1 MNTQA
6 LIGSMQDT
14 LSFSYGP
21 VLRNRTQKAAA
32 SSRVYQEGFVS
43 PKMNAGVGELLLQEV
58 GTLEAARL
66 STNLGKV
73 AVLNF
78 ANGQEPCGGAR
89 QGTNTQEEYL
99 CRNTNLYHCL
109 TRPQLLE
116 PFYGYHRARG
126 QSSDRVIYTQGITV
140 FKDGAPVPDYLPHR
154 KWYEIDVL
162 TCAAPSLE
170 ETPHLGDGAREVL
183 FRSRIRNLC
192 EVARDNDVQ
201 VLILGAFGCGA
212 FGNPPMVVARAF
224 HKVLVEE
231 GCRRY
236 FRRVV
241 FAILK
246 TDEADPNDAA
256 FSQVF
261 LGVGEEVQQEESALT
276 RWQRGT
282 PWYKKQI
289 SILGDSISTLDGFQP
304 QGYPVYYQGEIQ
316 DKTGVRKQED
326 TWWGQV
332 ISHFGADLLIN
343 DSYAGRTVVPGLS
356 QEEESREGGFH
367 WKLHMEEL
375 MPQGIILYLG
385 INDWM
390 QGVPV
395 VRFHRAY
402 GDLLKQLR
410 SCYPEAELWCCTL
423 CETRMSAAPQFVFP
437 KAFGGIDLSEYN
449 EAIRQAAGE
458 NEVRCLDLH
467 GQDIPY
473 DSLDGLHPN
482 LQGMRTLALSIL
494 RATVDPAGLVLLP
507 LEQVELP
514 EKKESREE
522 PAAASLAEMEK
533 AMEGFFASGYRDS
546 VSFQTVLFDFP
557 RVPLYFSGTEG
568 EGLMKIHTKLGEMIP
583 AFVSEK
589 EAEKAPKGP
598 LLRLWPE
605 EYLPFIEKANCPV
618 VINPFRDSRFVI
630 SQRVFREVLAPAIST
645 DPNCVL
651 VPEPGKSL
659 LGKVLEGRFLCEKR
673 LSLEGRNAVMEV
685 RDQEKGFRLEL
696 WCIDTVTPGL
706 EKVWEKSL
714 HRIARRM
721 ELRHPNI
728 QQYPAMFRT
737 GQYLCILRQSE
748 EGTLMQDAM
757 KARVRPSQALSWGR
771 ELASALSYLEKKGLL
786 LSNLSPRRIL
796 IHHNHIRLCDFSG
809 LVSGDG
815 PAPVPRGT
823 ARGYAPKEGM
833 GQSGSHVYTVGMLL
847 YHLITGIDPNEPGF
861 TYLPLAAT
869 KLDRQFAQIIDRCLL
884 VEPEGRYKDC
894 EALLQALEEIVV

>member
-43 PKMNAGVGELLLQEV
+43 PKINIGEGELLLQEI

-66 STNLGKV
+66 SMDLGKV

-78 ANGQEPCGGAR
+78 ANGEEPCGGAR

-162 TCAAPSLE
+162 TCAAPSME
-170 ETPHLGDGAREVL
+170 ETPHLGDGAREIL
-183 FRSRIRNLC
+183 FRSRIRNIC
-192 EVARDNDVQ
+192 EAARDNDVQ

-212 FGNPPMVVARAF
+212 FGNPPLVVAQAF
-224 HKVLVEE
+224 HKVLMEE

-236 FRRVV
+236 FRRVI

-246 TDEADPNDAA
+246 TEETDPNDAA

-261 LGVGEEVQQEESALT
+261 FGAGEEACQEESALT
-276 RWQRGT
+276 RWQRGN

-289 SILGDSISTLDGFQP
+289 SILGDSISTLEGFQP
-304 QGYPVYYQGEIQ
+304 QGYPVYYEGEIQ
-316 DKTGVRKQED
+316 EKTGIRKRED

-343 DSYAGRTVVPGLS
+343 NSYAGRTVVPGAGL
-356 QEEESREGGFH
+356 EEEPQGGRFR
-367 WKLHMEEL
+367 WDLHMEEL
-375 MPQGIILYLG
+375 MPQGIMIYLG

-390 QGVPV
+390 RGVPV
-395 VRFHRAY
+395 SQFRRAY
-402 GDLLKQLR
+402 GDLLEQLR
-410 SCYPEAELWCCTL
+410 CRYPEAVLWCCTL

-437 KAFGGIDLSEYN
+437 KAFGGIALSEYN
-449 EAIRQAAGE
+449 DAICQAAGE
-458 NEVRCLDLH
+458 KGALCLDLH
-467 GQDIPY
+467 SQNTPY

-482 LQGMRTLALSIL
+482 LQGMRTLALGIL
-494 RATVDPAGLVLLP
+494 RATVDPTGLVLLP
-507 LEQVELP
+507 MEQVELP
-514 EKKESREE
+514 EKEGSREE
-522 PAAASLAEMEK
+522 TARASLSQMEK
-533 AMEGFFASGYRDS
+533 AMESFFASGYRDS
-546 VSFQTVLFDFP
+546 VSFQTVLFYCP
-557 RVPLYFSGTEG
+557 RVPLYFPEG
-568 EGLMKIHTKLGEMIP
+568 EEGLLKIHTRMGEMIP
-583 AFVSEK
+583 AFTSEK
-589 EAEKAPKGP
+589 ETEKAPKGQ

-605 EYLPFIEKANCPV
+605 EYLPLIEKENCPV
-618 VINPFRDSRFVI
+618 IIDPFRDNRFVL
-630 SQRVFREVLAPAIST
+630 SQKVLREVLAPAISM

-651 VPEPGKSL
+651 VPEPGTTL
-659 LGKVLEGRFLCEKR
+659 LGEMLEGRFLCEKQ
-673 LSLEGRNAVMEV
+673 LSVEGRNAVMEV
-685 RDQEKGFRLEL
+685 RDQEKGIRMEL

-706 EKVWEKSL
+706 EAVWETSL
-714 HRIARRM
+714 RRIAQRM

-728 QQYPAMFRT
+728 QQYPTMFRA

-748 EGTLMQDAM
+748 EGMLMQDAM
-757 KARVRPSQALSWGR
+757 KVRVPSLQALSWGR

-796 IHHNHIRLCDFSG
+796 IHHNHIRLCDLSG
-809 LVSGDG
+809 LVSRNGVI
-815 PAPVPRGT
+815 PAPRGT
-823 ARGYAPKEGM
+823 ARGYAPREGM
-833 GQSGSHVYTVGMLL
+833 QESGSHVYTVGMLL
-847 YHLITGIDPNEPGF
+847 YHLLTGINPNEPGF
-861 TYLPLAAT
+861 TYLPLSAT
-869 KLDRQFAQIIDRCLL
+869 KLDRRFAQTVDRCLL
-884 VEPEGRYKDC
+884 VEPEGRYRDC
-894 EALLQALEEIVV
+894 EALLQALEEIAL